1 MITDSD
7 MLDWLDTAKGLELV
21 SDGMEWTR
29 PDGSKFVSRFLL
41 SANGTRFAPYP
52 TLRETIRAA
61 MSED

>member
-1 MITDSD
+1 MTDSD
-7 MLDWLDTAKGLELV
+7 MLDWLEKANGLELFQ
-21 SDGMEWTR
+21 DGTEWTR

>member
-1 MITDSD
+1 MTDSE
-7 MLDWLDTAKGLELV
+7 MLDWLEKANGLQIFQ
-21 SDGMEWTR
+21 DGTEWTR

-52 TLRETIRAA
+52 TLRETIVHA

>member
-1 MITDSD
+1 MTDSD
-7 MLDWLDTAKGLELV
+7 MLDWLEKANGLELFQ
-21 SDGMEWTR
+21 DGTEWTR

-41 SANGTRFAPYP
+41 SANGTRFAAYP